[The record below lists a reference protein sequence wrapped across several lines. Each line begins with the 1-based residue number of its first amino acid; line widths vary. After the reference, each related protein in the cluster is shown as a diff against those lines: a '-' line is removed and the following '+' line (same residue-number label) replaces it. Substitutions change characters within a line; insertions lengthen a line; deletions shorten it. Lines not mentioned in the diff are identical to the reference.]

1 MRKRQT
7 WDFWIDRGGTFTDV
21 VGRGPDG
28 ALHPHKLLSENP
40 EAYADAAV
48 QGIRNLL
55 GLKAGEPIPPGR
67 VGAVKMGTTVA
78 TNALLERKGE
88 RTLLLITK
96 GFRDALKIGYQA
108 RPKIFARHIIK
119 PDMLYERV
127 AEVDERVRADG
138 TVERAP
144 DLAAVRRDLE
154 SARADGIDALAIVFM
169 HAYRFPAHERQVAAL
184 ARDLGFAQ
192 VSVSHEVSPL
202 IKLVGRGDTTVV
214 DAYLSPILRRYVARV
229 ANEMHGGAAASP
241 SPGGGGS
248 ASRASGEPGWGET
261 ASEGDAVTPTRRAA
275 RGDLPP
281 AGGGEAEQAAD
292 AIRLMFMMSS
302 GGLTAAELF
311 QGKDAILSG
320 PAGGVV
326 GMAETGREAGFAR
339 LIGFD
344 MGGTSTDVSHFD
356 GEYERAFETEVA
368 GVRMRAP
375 MMLIHTVAAGGGSIL
390 HFDGARFR
398 VGPDSAGANPG
409 PTCYRRGGPLAVT
422 DANVMLGKLIPDFF
436 PKIFGPAQDQ
446 PLDAARVRH
455 DFNNLAQKVGG
466 KSAEEIADGFIKI
479 AVENMANA
487 IKKISVQR
495 GYDVTRYALNC
506 FGGAGGQHA
515 CLVAD
520 ALGMTKVLIHPFS
533 SLLSAYGMG
542 LADIRATREQAIEEP
557 LGGKALAALER
568 VGARLG
574 REAKAEVAGQGVAPA
589 KIKVIVRAHIR
600 YAGTDTALVVDAGTL
615 SSPSPGR
622 GGSTQRAGAMRRG
635 GVKRSKKSSPPPAAL
650 RAATSPLQGEVK
662 LIPLAKMQRAFER
675 AHKARFGFIDR
686 SKQMMVEAVSVE
698 AVGGGAKFRERAGKT
713 TRAKLPKPAR
723 HTRFF
728 SAGEWHDAK
737 VFTRDQ
743 LKPGQTVKGAA
754 IIIEPHQTIVVE
766 PGWQAALTAK
776 NHLLLS
782 RTKKL
787 KRSYAIGT
795 HADPVMLEVF
805 NNLFMSIAEQMGVSL
820 QNTAYSVNIKERLDF
835 SCAVFSADGTLVA
848 NAPHMPVHLGS
859 MDRAV
864 ETIIRENA
872 GRIAPGD
879 VYAINAPYNGG
890 THLPDITVCTPVF
903 GASSSLPPRALASGG
918 EGRRAAAAARR
929 GGGSSVKKSAPHPR
943 PLPATSLRSVG
954 GGEKKGKSQI
964 LFWVASRGHHADVGG
979 ISPGSMSPNA
989 TSIEQEGVLFDNFKL
1004 VDRGRFRE
1012 KELMA
1017 ALTGAR
1023 YPARNPVQNVNDI
1036 KAQIAANEKGVA
1048 ELRKMVAEFTL
1059 PVVRAYMGHVQDN
1072 AAESVRR
1079 VIDRLHDSAFAYEM
1093 DQGTVIKVKITV
1105 DKKKREATVDFT
1117 GTSPQQPTNFNAPEP
1132 VTRAAVLYVFR
1143 VMVDDDIPMNAGCLR
1158 PINIVIPQRS
1168 MLSPEYPAAVVA
1180 GNVETSQAVTDTLFG
1195 ALGALAAAQGTMNN
1209 LNFGNARYQ
1218 YYETICSGS
1227 PAGPGFNGTDAV
1239 HTHMTNTRLTDPEVL
1254 EFRYPVVLED
1264 FHIRQGS
1271 GGKGQWH
1278 AGDGIRR
1285 SIRFL
1290 EKMDCTILSGHRRV
1304 PPFGLAGGEPGE
1316 VGENWARRKD
1326 GRMERL
1332 AGCDETVIDANEA
1345 IIIQTPTA
1353 GGYGKA

>member
-1 MRKRQT
+1 M
-7 WDFWIDRGGTFTDV
+7 
-21 VGRGPDG
+21 VGRRPDG
-28 ALHPHKLLSENP
+28 SLVAHKLLSENP
-40 EAYADAAV
+40 EVYADAAV
-48 QGIRNLL
+48 QGIRDLL

-78 TNALLERKGE
+78 TNALLERKGD
-88 RTLLLITK
+88 RGLLLITK

-108 RPKIFARHIIK
+108 RPRIFARHIIK

-154 SARADGIDALAIVFM
+154 AARADGIAAVAIVFM
-169 HAYRFPAHERQVAAL
+169 HAYRYPEHERQVAEL
-184 ARDLGFAQ
+184 ARAMGFAQ

-214 DAYLSPILRRYVARV
+214 DAYLSPILRRYVAQV
-229 ANEMHGGAAASP
+229 DKDL
-241 SPGGGGS
+241 
-248 ASRASGEPGWGET
+248 
-261 ASEGDAVTPTRRAA
+261 DAKRSNA
-275 RGDLPP
+275 
-281 AGGGEAEQAAD
+281 
-292 AIRLMFMMSS
+292 RLMFMMSS

-326 GMAETGREAGFAR
+326 GMAETGRQAGFDR

-409 PTCYRRGGPLAVT
+409 PACYRRNGPLAVT
-422 DANVMLGKLIPDFF
+422 DANVMAGKLMPDFF
-436 PKIFGPAQDQ
+436 PKIFGPHQDQ
-446 PLDAARVRH
+446 PLDGAAVRH
-455 DFNNLAQKVGG
+455 GFNNLAQKVGA
-466 KSAEEIADGFIKI
+466 KTPEEVADGFIKI

-520 ALGMTKVLIHPFS
+520 ALGMTRVLIHPFS

-542 LADIRATREQAIEEP
+542 LADIRSVRQQAIELPYGE
-557 LGGKALAALER
+557 KALAALKRE
-568 VGARLG
+568 GARLG
-574 REAKAEVAGQGVAPA
+574 REAKAEVAGQGVPVG
-589 KIKVIVRAHIR
+589 KIKIFARAHIR
-600 YAGTDTALVVDAGTL
+600 YAGTDSALVVAAGTL
-615 SSPSPGR
+615 P
-622 GGSTQRAGAMRRG
+622 AM
-635 GVKRSKKSSPPPAAL
+635 K
-650 RAATSPLQGEVK
+650 
-662 LIPLAKMQRAFER
+662 RAFEK

-686 SKQMMVEAVSVE
+686 SKQMVVEAVSVE
-698 AVGGGAKFRERAGKT
+698 AVGGGAKFNEKAVGAKRG
-713 TRAKLPKPAR
+713 KLPKPAR
-723 HTRFF
+723 STKFF
-728 SAGEWHDAK
+728 SAGAWHKAN
-737 VFTRDQ
+737 VYTRDQ
-743 LKPGQTVKGAA
+743 LKPGSRVMGAA

-766 PGWQAALTAK
+766 PGWQAELTRK
-776 NHLLLS
+776 NHLVLT
-782 RTKKL
+782 RAKKL
-787 KRSYAIGT
+787 KRTHAIGT

-835 SCAVFSADGTLVA
+835 SCAVFAHDGTLVA

-859 MDRAV
+859 MDRSV
-864 ETIIRENA
+864 ETIIRDNK
-872 GRIAPGD
+872 GRIKPGD

-903 GASSSLPPRALASGG
+903 DDN
-918 EGRRAAAAARR
+918 
-929 GGGSSVKKSAPHPR
+929 KK
-943 PLPATSLRSVG
+943 
-954 GGEKKGKSQI
+954 KI

-989 TSIEQEGVLFDNFKL
+989 TTIEQEGVYLDNFKL
-1004 VDRGRFRE
+1004 VGRGRFRE
-1012 KELMA
+1012 KELMV
-1017 ALTGAR
+1017 ALTGAK
-1023 YPARNPVQNVNDI
+1023 YPARNPVQNINDI
-1036 KAQIAANEKGVA
+1036 KAQMAANEKGVA
-1048 ELRKMVAEFTL
+1048 ELRKMVVHFTL
-1059 PVVRAYMGHVQDN
+1059 PVVKAYMQHVQDN

-1079 VIDRLHDSAFAYEM
+1079 VIDRLHDAEFSYDM

-1105 DKKKREATVDFT
+1105 DKKTREATVDFT

-1158 PINIVIPQRS
+1158 PINIEVPKHT
-1168 MLSPEYPAAVVA
+1168 MLTPEYPAAVVA
-1180 GNVETSQAVTDTLFG
+1180 GNVEVSQAVTNCLFL
-1195 ALGALAAAQGTMNN
+1195 ALGSLAAAQGTMNN
-1209 LNFGNARYQ
+1209 LNFGNKKYQ

-1264 FHIRQGS
+1264 FHIRTGS
-1271 GGKGQWH
+1271 GGKGEWH

-1285 SIRFL
+1285 TIRFL
-1290 EKMDCTILSGHRRV
+1290 EKMECTILSGHRRV
-1304 PPFGLAGGEPGE
+1304 RPPGLAGGEAGQ

-1332 AGCDETVIDANEA
+1332 QGCDETVIDANEA
-1345 IIIQTPTA
+1345 VIIQSPTA
-1353 GGYGKA
+1353 GGYGKPD